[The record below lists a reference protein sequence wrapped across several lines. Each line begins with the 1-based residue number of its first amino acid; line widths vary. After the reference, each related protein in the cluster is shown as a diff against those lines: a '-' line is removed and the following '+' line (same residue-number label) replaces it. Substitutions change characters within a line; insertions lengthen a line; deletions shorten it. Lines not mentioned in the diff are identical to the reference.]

1 MVTKIA
7 HKNDSV
13 PSAKDA
19 GIEKTKIRISSKR
32 QITIPSK
39 YFEALGF
46 DKEIECIKSN
56 GMLILIPVK
65 SDESYFA
72 EEILKDLISQGYSG
86 DKLLAEFKKMSRK
99 IRPAVKRLIEEA
111 DKIAEITSDYYTDP
125 TRDIFGD

>member
-7 HKNDSV
+7 PKNDLE

-19 GIEKTKIRISSKR
+19 GIEKTIIRISSKR

-56 GMLILIPVK
+56 GMLILIPLK

-86 DKLLAEFKKMSRK
+86 DKLLAEFKKSAGR
-99 IRPAVKRLIEEA
+99 
-111 DKIAEITSDYYTDP
+111 
-125 TRDIFGD
+125 